1 MRRDTRVSDYH
12 TNVFYSIRDG
22 GYIADIPDLK
32 YCSAF
37 GETPEEA
44 LQEAMLAKAA
54 WLEAALAREA
64 PRVETRGTEVPTVQ
78 GTGERRRIGSRRKE
92 GRGKPYPYGYVHMRE

>member
-1 MRRDTRVSDYH
+1 MKDYH
-12 TNVFYSIRDG
+12 INVFYSEEDE

-44 LQEAMLAKAA
+44 LREVLIAKDT
-54 WLEAALAREA
+54 WLEAARAQGKSI
-64 PRVETRGTEVPTVQ
+64 PRPRYRPVIYQTA
-78 GTGERRRIGSRRKE
+78 
-92 GRGKPYPYGYVHMRE
+92 